1 MTRHRWYVGLVTRI
15 GLVLEPVVYTKILD
29 RHLKGYTIY
38 GAQGRWEGQN
48 EAALI
53 IEVIGELDTIPGKD
67 GTWLAKELK
76 YFGDQNTVLYTQ
88 DEVQTTFV

>member
-38 GAQGRWEGQN
+38 DAQGRWEGQN

-53 IEVIGELDTIPGKD
+53 IEVIGELAN